1 MHSTQHSA
9 LDENISA
16 QLSVLSSDLLVNQL
30 ASKAT
35 KQEETT
41 S

>member
-16 QLSVLSSDLLVNQL
+16 QLSVLSSDLLVIL
-30 ASKAT
+30 TLSPVYFT
-35 KQEETT
+35 IYE
-41 S
+41 